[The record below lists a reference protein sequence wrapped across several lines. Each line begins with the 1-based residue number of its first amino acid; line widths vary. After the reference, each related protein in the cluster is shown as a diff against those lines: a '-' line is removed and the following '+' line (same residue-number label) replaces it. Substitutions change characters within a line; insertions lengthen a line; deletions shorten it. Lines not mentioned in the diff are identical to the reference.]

1 MRTRPRPFAKRLQSE
16 IPANEPGDVVQID
29 TMYVSIGEG
38 RHLKQFTKVDRVVRW
53 NYSATALNA
62 KKFFDNLQKKCPF
75 KIKAIQFDGGFRA
88 RKRVR
93 GGMQGEGN
101 NHACK

>member
-1 MRTRPRPFAKRLQSE
+1 MF
-16 IPANEPGDVVQID
+16 
-29 TMYVSIGEG
+29 VSIAEG

-62 KKFFDNLQKKCPF
+62 KNFLDKLENKCPF

-93 GGMQGEGN
+93 GGMKGEGN
-101 NHACK
+101 NLACK